1 MAKQPGPGRCVHCL
15 EYFNVRNWDHVFPRS
30 WYPDTTPQNLK
41 KWQIP
46 TCIPCNKKYGELEED
61 LLVRLGLCI
70 NPTVA
75 ASAGIAQKALRAL
88 DARQGHNPKDQIM
101 RQKRRERIQRE
112 VLRGHRVAYDRIY
125 PGFHAHPHIPLS
137 AQYTIPIPFDKLH
150 QLAKKIARGIFYLE
164 DGKYIEPSYNL
175 QSYPVSH
182 EHAAPTIAILD
193 RFGQIYAREP
203 GIIVRR
209 VVAKEDGMSALFSIT
224 IWAQLT
230 LYATVTDPAIEE
242 LYRR

>member
-15 EYFNVRNWDHVFPRS
+15 KDSDKRNWDHVFPRS
-30 WYPDTTPQNLK
+30 WYPDTTPQNLE

-46 TCIPCNKKYGELEED
+46 SCIPCNNKYGELEED
-61 LLVRLGLCI
+61 LLGRLGLCV
-70 NPTVA
+70 NPTAA

-88 DARQGHNPKDQIM
+88 DPLQGRNPKDRKM
-101 RQKRRERIQRE
+101 RQKRRERIQKE
-112 VLRGHRVAYDRIY
+112 ALQGHRVTPDHIY
-125 PGFHAHPHIPLS
+125 PGFYAQPHIPLS
-137 AQYTIPIPFDKLH
+137 AQYTIPISSHKLH
-150 QLAKKIARGIFYLE
+150 QLAKKIVRGIFYLE
-164 DGKYIEPSYNL
+164 DGKYIEPPYNL

-193 RFGQIYAREP
+193 RYGQVYAREP

-209 VVAKEDGMSALFSIT
+209 AVASEDGMSSLFSIT
-224 IWAQLT
+224 IWEQLT

-242 LYRR
+242 LYR